1 MLSFCLCSF
10 IFMFSFHFPI
20 DALCRDEFS
29 GVEGMVK
36 IKNLDDG
43 DFASNTNLNANVSN
57 VIELKLHGN
66 DHSTSSNNHEMK
78 RCCEFF

>member
-1 MLSFCLCSF
+1 
-10 IFMFSFHFPI
+10 
-20 DALCRDEFS
+20 
-29 GVEGMVK
+29 MVK

-66 DHSTSSNNHEMK
+66 DHSNSSNNHEMK
-78 RCCEFF
+78 RCCAFFFILLSFVRYCEFLFVLFCNLFDLVNEW

>member
-1 MLSFCLCSF
+1 
-10 IFMFSFHFPI
+10 
-20 DALCRDEFS
+20 
-29 GVEGMVK
+29 MVK

-66 DHSTSSNNHEMK
+66 DHSNISNNHEMK
-78 RCCEFF
+78 RCCAFFNFTFFCPLL

>member
-1 MLSFCLCSF
+1 MLSNCLCLF
-10 IFMFSFHFPI
+10 LCFSSSQSKF
-20 DALCRDEFS
+20 DCRDEFS

-43 DFASNTNLNANVSN
+43 DFASNTNVSN

-66 DHSTSSNNHEMK
+66 DHSSSSNNHEMK
-78 RCCEFF
+78 RCC